1 MSQFYAGLAA
11 MKTNINLYLQE
22 REIQH
27 PWAKSRLGR
36 LCEKILYK
44 DAEQLKL
51 LGYAPKL
58 QEKTRDIQ
66 AHKIAE
72 YAGPSIALK
81 TWSVQ
86 MAVKLK
92 DLERPDYLSGM
103 YRERINEMIMGIDTQ
118 PYERLINTF
127 LENGTGTTYG
137 TPGFDGLALFHNT
150 HYWPRSQD
158 YLQNSTTFDNSLT
171 ENIADPTAPTVAEMK
186 KRITLARAQF
196 ASFKNDRGGK
206 IYPGGTHKSN
216 LVAIFP
222 TNHDVVMEEIGNS
235 LTLPATTSGGDVT
248 NVLKGWAEL
257 WSEGILANTDR
268 WYLFNLSGPKK
279 PFLYFYDLSGGKE
292 WKIWNTDPDGDQ
304 AKQTGE
310 VIFGVDGDYEIAY
323 GAWFKALVDILT

>member
-1 MSQFYAGLAA
+1 

-22 REIQH
+22 RAIQN

-44 DAEQLKL
+44 DSEQLKM
-51 LGYAPKL
+51 LGYAPQLK
-58 QEKTRDIQ
+58 EKTRDIQ

-72 YAGPSIALK
+72 YAGPSVTLK
-81 TWSVQ
+81 SWSVQ

-118 PYERLINTF
+118 PYERLISF
-127 LENGTGTTYG
+127 LEAGTGTTLG
-137 TPGFDGLALFHNT
+137 TPGFDQLSLFNDAHKWPNAQNT
-150 HYWPRSQD
+150 DTY
-158 YLQNSTTFDNSLT
+158 DNSLT
-171 ENIADPTAPTVAEMK
+171 ENIGTPSAPTVAEMK
-186 KRITLARAQF
+186 ARIIAMRAVF
-196 ASFKNDRGGK
+196 ASFKNDRGVK
-206 IYPGGTHKSN
+206 MYPGGSHKSN
-216 LVAIFP
+216 LVAIYP
-222 TNHDVVMEEIGNS
+222 TCHDVVMEEIGNS
-235 LTLPATTSGGDVT
+235 MTLPATSQGGDVT

-257 WSEGILANTDR
+257 WSEGQLSNTDR

-279 PFLYFYDLSGGKE
+279 PFIYFYDLTGGKE

-323 GAWFKALVDILT
+323 GAWYKAAVDILT